1 MKLTIFGAAK
11 TVTGSMHLI
20 EHNGHKLLL
29 DCGTYQ
35 GRREE
40 SYQVNLNF
48 PFYPAEIDA
57 MILSHAHIDHSGNIP
72 NLVKQGFAGPIYATN
87 ATIDLA
93 DIMLRDS
100 GHIQENDIKY
110 LNKKRRKEG
119 LHDLK
124 PIYTQKDAIMA
135 MPQFRSLWYKEE
147 KEVIPGVVAHFV
159 EAGHILGSAAVVL
172 DYQDEAGNPKR
183 LWFSGDIGRYD
194 VPILRDPVLPAG
206 AQTVVMECTYGDKPH
221 ESMDDAYDEFVDA
234 IRRTVSR
241 GGKVI
246 VPAFAIG
253 RTQNLTYFLSDAIE
267 NGDIPDVPVIVDS
280 PLAVNA
286 SDLYRKH
293 TECFDDE
300 TWQFIAEH
308 RMQGL
313 DYHNIIFTRS
323 VDESKALNDWN
334 EPMIIISASGM
345 AENGRILH
353 HLKNNIEDGRNTILI
368 ISWQAPY
375 TLGRR
380 LADRERKVRIFGEEY
395 FRKAEVVTIGGLSA
409 HAGQNLLVDY
419 ALASKDTLENLIL
432 VHGEE
437 DAASALI
444 DRLAEFPELPVPI
457 FADKAQ
463 TFEI

>member
-1 MKLTIFGAAK
+1 MKLTILGAAK

-20 EHNGHKLLL
+20 EHNGYKLLL

-35 GRREE
+35 GKREE
-40 SYQVNLNF
+40 SYRINLNF
-48 PFYPAEIDA
+48 PFKPSEIDA

-72 NLVKQGFAGPIYATN
+72 NLVKQGFSGPIYATN
-87 ATIDLA
+87 ASIDLA

-110 LNKKRRKEG
+110 VNKKRRKQG
-119 LHDLK
+119 LPDQE

-135 MPQFRSLWYKEE
+135 MPQFRSLWYQEK
-147 KEVIPGVVAHFV
+147 KEVIPGVTAQFI

-172 DYQDEAGNPKR
+172 DYKDGGGNPKR

-194 VPILRDPVLPAG
+194 VPILRDPVFPTG
-206 AQTVVMECTYGDKPH
+206 ANTVIMECTYGDKPH
-221 ESMDDAYDEFVDA
+221 ENMDEAYDEFIDA
-234 IRRTVSR
+234 VKRTVKR

-246 VPAFAIG
+246 VPAFAVG

-267 NGDIPDVPVIVDS
+267 NGDIPDIPVVVDS

-308 RMQGL
+308 RMKGL
-313 DYHNIIFTRS
+313 DYHNVIFTRS
-323 VDESKALNDWN
+323 VDESKALNEWN

-345 AENGRILH
+345 AESGRILH

-368 ISWQAPY
+368 ISWQAPD

-419 ALASKDTLENLIL
+419 ALSSKETLERLIL

-437 DAASALI
+437 TAATAFMDI
-444 DRLAEFPELPVPI
+444 LAENPDLPTPI
-457 FADKAQ
+457 YAEKGQ
-463 TFEI
+463 TFEL

>member
-1 MKLTIFGAAK
+1 MKLTILGAAK

-20 EHNGHKLLL
+20 EHDGYKLLL

-35 GRREE
+35 GKREE
-40 SYQVNLNF
+40 SYRINLNF
-48 PFYPAEIDA
+48 PFKPSEIDA

-72 NLVKQGFAGPIYATN
+72 NLVKQGFSGPIYATN
-87 ATIDLA
+87 ASIDLA

-110 LNKKRRKEG
+110 VNKKRRKQG
-119 LHDLK
+119 LRDQE
-124 PIYTQKDAIMA
+124 PIYTQKDAILA
-135 MPQFRSLWYKEE
+135 MPQFRSLWYQEK
-147 KEVIPGVVAHFV
+147 KEVIPGVTAQFI

-172 DYQDEAGNPKR
+172 DYKDGGGNPKR

-194 VPILRDPVLPAG
+194 VPILRDPVFPTG
-206 AQTVVMECTYGDKPH
+206 ANTVIMECTYGDKPH
-221 ESMDDAYDEFVDA
+221 ENMDEAYDEFIDA
-234 IRRTVSR
+234 VKRTVKR

-246 VPAFAIG
+246 VPAFAVG

-267 NGDIPDVPVIVDS
+267 NGDIPDIPVVVDS

-308 RMQGL
+308 RMKGL
-313 DYHNIIFTRS
+313 DYHNVIFTRS
-323 VDESKALNDWN
+323 VDESKALNEWN

-345 AENGRILH
+345 AESGRILH

-368 ISWQAPY
+368 ISWQAPD

-419 ALASKDTLENLIL
+419 ALSSKETLERLIL

-437 DAASALI
+437 TAATAFMDI
-444 DRLAEFPELPVPI
+444 LAENPDLPTPI
-457 FADKAQ
+457 YAEKGQ
-463 TFEI
+463 TFEL

>member
-1 MKLTIFGAAK
+1 MELTIFGAAK

-183 LWFSGDIGRYD
+183 FWFSGDIGRYD
-194 VPILRDPVLPAG
+194 VPILRDPVLPTG

-368 ISWQAPY
+368 ISWQAPD

>member
-1 MKLTIFGAAK
+1 MKLTILGAAK

-20 EHNGHKLLL
+20 EHNGYKLLL

-35 GRREE
+35 GKREE
-40 SYQVNLNF
+40 SYRINLNF
-48 PFYPAEIDA
+48 PFKPSEIDA

-72 NLVKQGFAGPIYATN
+72 NLVKQGFSGPIYATN
-87 ATIDLA
+87 ASIDLA

-110 LNKKRRKEG
+110 VNKKRRKQG
-119 LHDLK
+119 LRDQE

-135 MPQFRSLWYKEE
+135 MPQFRSLWYQEK
-147 KEVIPGVVAHFV
+147 KEVIPGVTAQFI

-172 DYQDEAGNPKR
+172 DYKDGGGNPKR

-194 VPILRDPVLPAG
+194 VPILRDPVFPAG
-206 AQTVVMECTYGDKPH
+206 ANTVIMECTYGDKPH
-221 ESMDDAYDEFVDA
+221 ENMDEAYDEFIDA
-234 IRRTVSR
+234 VKRTVKR

-246 VPAFAIG
+246 VPAFAVG

-267 NGDIPDVPVIVDS
+267 NGDIPDIPVVVDS

-308 RMQGL
+308 RMKGL
-313 DYHNIIFTRS
+313 DYHNVIFTRS
-323 VDESKALNDWN
+323 VDESKALNEWN

-345 AENGRILH
+345 AESGRILH

-368 ISWQAPY
+368 ISWQAPD

-419 ALASKDTLENLIL
+419 ALSSKETLERLIL

-437 DAASALI
+437 TAATAFMDI
-444 DRLAEFPELPVPI
+444 LAENPDLPTTI
-457 FADKAQ
+457 YAEKGQ
-463 TFEI
+463 TFEL

>member
-1 MKLTIFGAAK
+1 MKLTILGAAK
-11 TVTGSMHLI
+11 TVTGSMHLV

-40 SYQVNLNF
+40 SYRVNLNF
-48 PFYPAEIDA
+48 PFHPSEIDA

-72 NLVKQGFAGPIYATN
+72 NLVKQGFTGPIYATN

-100 GHIQENDIKY
+100 GHIQENDIRY
-110 LNKKRRKEG
+110 VNKKRRKQG
-119 LHDLK
+119 LPDQE
-124 PIYTQKDAIMA
+124 PIYTQKDAITA
-135 MPQFRSLWYKEE
+135 MPQFRSLWYQEK
-147 KEVIPGVVAHFV
+147 KEVIPGVTAQFV

-172 DYQDEAGNPKR
+172 DYLDVAGNLKR

-194 VPILRDPVLPAG
+194 VPILRDPIFPSG

-221 ESMDDAYDEFVDA
+221 ESMDEAYDEFIDA
-234 IRRTVSR
+234 VKRTVKR
-241 GGKVI
+241 GGKII
-246 VPAFAIG
+246 VPAFAVG

-267 NGDIPDVPVIVDS
+267 NGDIPDVPVVVDS

-308 RMQGL
+308 RMRGL
-313 DYHNIIFTRS
+313 DYNNVIFTRS
-323 VDESKALNDWN
+323 LDESKALNEWK

-345 AENGRILH
+345 AESGRILH

-368 ISWQAPY
+368 ISWQAPD

-395 FRKAEVVTIGGLSA
+395 YRKAEVVTIGGLSA

-419 ALASKDTLENLIL
+419 ALSSKDTLERLIL

-437 DAASALI
+437 TAATAFM
-444 DRLAEFPELPVPI
+444 DKLAKHPELPVPT
-457 FADKAQ
+457 FAEKMQ
-463 TFEI
+463 TFEL

>member
-1 MKLTIFGAAK
+1 MKLTILGAAK

-20 EHNGHKLLL
+20 EHDGYKLLL

-35 GRREE
+35 GKREE
-40 SYQVNLNF
+40 SYRINLNF
-48 PFYPAEIDA
+48 PFKPSEIDA

-72 NLVKQGFAGPIYATN
+72 NLVKQGFSGPIYATN
-87 ATIDLA
+87 ASIDLA

-110 LNKKRRKEG
+110 VNKKRRKQG
-119 LHDLK
+119 LRDQE

-135 MPQFRSLWYKEE
+135 MPQFRSLWYQEK
-147 KEVIPGVVAHFV
+147 KEVIPGVTAQFI

-172 DYQDEAGNPKR
+172 DYKDGGGNPKR

-194 VPILRDPVLPAG
+194 VPILRDPVFPAG
-206 AQTVVMECTYGDKPH
+206 ANTVIMECTYGDKPH
-221 ESMDDAYDEFVDA
+221 ENMDEAYDEFIDA
-234 IRRTVSR
+234 VKRTVKR

-246 VPAFAIG
+246 VPAFAVG

-267 NGDIPDVPVIVDS
+267 NGDIPDIPVVVDS

-308 RMQGL
+308 RMKGL
-313 DYHNIIFTRS
+313 DYHNVIFTRS
-323 VDESKALNDWN
+323 VDESKALNEWN

-345 AENGRILH
+345 AESGRILH

-368 ISWQAPY
+368 ISWQAPD

-419 ALASKDTLENLIL
+419 ALSSKETLERLIL

-437 DAASALI
+437 TAATAFMDI
-444 DRLAEFPELPVPI
+444 LAENPDLPTPI
-457 FADKAQ
+457 YAEKGQ
-463 TFEI
+463 TFEL

>member
-1 MKLTIFGAAK
+1 MKLTTFGAAR
-11 TVTGSMHLI
+11 TVTGSMHLV

-35 GRREE
+35 GKREE
-40 SYQVNLNF
+40 SYFANLNF
-48 PFYPAEIDA
+48 PFNPAEIDA

-72 NLVKQGFAGPIYATN
+72 NLVKQGFTGPIYATN
-87 ATIDLA
+87 ASMDLA

-110 LNKKRRKEG
+110 LNKKRRKQG
-119 LHDLK
+119 LGSLE
-124 PIYTQKDAIMA
+124 PVYTQKDALLA
-135 MPQFRSLWYKEE
+135 MPQFRSLWYEE
-147 KEVIPGVVAHFV
+147 KKEVIPGVVAHFV

-172 DYQDEAGNPKR
+172 DYLDDAGKSKR
-183 LWFSGDIGRYD
+183 LWYSGDIGRYD
-194 VPILRDPVLPAG
+194 APILRDPVLPSDAD
-206 AQTVVMECTYGDKPH
+206 TVIMECTYGDKLH
-221 ESMDDAYDEFVDA
+221 ENIDDSYDEFVDT
-234 IRRTVSR
+234 IKRTVSR
-241 GGKVI
+241 GGKLI
-246 VPAFAIG
+246 IPAFAIG
-253 RTQNLTYFLSDAIE
+253 RTQNLTYLLSEAIL
-267 NGDIPDVPVIVDS
+267 NGDIPDIPVVVDS

-313 DYHNIIFTRS
+313 DYHNIVFTRS

-345 AENGRILH
+345 AESGRILH

-368 ISWQAPY
+368 ISWQAPD

-409 HAGQNLLVDY
+409 HAGQDLLVEY
-419 ALASKDTLENLIL
+419 ALSSSDTLENLIL

-437 DAASALI
+437 DAATALMEK
-444 DRLAEFPELPVPI
+444 LAGHPELPVPV
-457 FADKAQ
+457 FADKGQ
-463 TFEI
+463 IFEL